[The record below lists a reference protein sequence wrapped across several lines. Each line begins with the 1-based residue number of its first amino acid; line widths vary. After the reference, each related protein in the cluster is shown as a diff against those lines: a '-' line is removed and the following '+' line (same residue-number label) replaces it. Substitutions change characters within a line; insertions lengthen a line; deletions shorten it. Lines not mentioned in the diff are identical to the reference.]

1 MQEEKTK
8 NKKRIAERLCKSL
21 DISPDI
27 LSSSH
32 KLEVFGRS
40 AISISG
46 CKKILLYA
54 PCEIRLALKDSMLCI
69 VGRDLVCVAYS
80 PTDVTIEGRIDDICF
95 KEI

>member
-1 MQEEKTK
+1 MQEEKT
-8 NKKRIAERLCKSL
+8 NNRKRLAERLCKSL
-21 DISPDI
+21 DISPDV

-32 KLEVFGRS
+32 KLEVFGRN

-80 PTDVTIEGRIDDICF
+80 PTDVTIEGRIDNLCY
-95 KEI
+95 KEM

>member
-1 MQEEKTK
+1 MQEEKT
-8 NKKRIAERLCKSL
+8 NNRKRLAERLCKSL

-32 KLEVFGRS
+32 KLEVFGRN

-80 PTDVTIEGRIDDICF
+80 PTEVTIEGRIDNLCY
-95 KEI
+95 KEM

>member
-1 MQEEKTK
+1 MQEGKTN
-8 NKKRIAERLCKSL
+8 NKKGIAERLCKSL

-27 LSSSH
+27 LLNSY
-32 KLEVFGRS
+32 KVEVFGRN

-80 PTDVTIEGRIDDICF
+80 PTDVTIEGRIDNLCY
-95 KEI
+95 KEM

>member
-1 MQEEKTK
+1 MQDEKTK

-27 LSSSH
+27 LSGSH
-32 KLEVFGRS
+32 KIEVFGRS
-40 AISISG
+40 SISISG

-54 PCEIRLALKDSMLCI
+54 PCEIRLALNGSMLCI

-80 PTDVTIEGRIDDICF
+80 PTDLTIEGRIDNLCF